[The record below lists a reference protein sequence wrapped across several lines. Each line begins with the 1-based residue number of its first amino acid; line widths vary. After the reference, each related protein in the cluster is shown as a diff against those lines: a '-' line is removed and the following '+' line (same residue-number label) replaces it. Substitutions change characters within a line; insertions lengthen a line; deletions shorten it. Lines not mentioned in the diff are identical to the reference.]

1 MEDVLLNDNV
11 IIFLFTFVP
20 FPFRL
25 LTLLGTAIALMD
37 LSLAQVPRLRSYQS
51 QPSMAAWAPTH
62 ETIISKT
69 RKGMEEIAL
78 IQMRSWISF
87 YSMILTKMN

>member
-1 MEDVLLNDNV
+1 M
-11 IIFLFTFVP
+11 
-20 FPFRL
+20 
-25 LTLLGTAIALMD
+25 G
-37 LSLAQVPRLRSYQS
+37 LSLSQVLRLRSYQS

-87 YSMILTKMN
+87 YSMILIKMN